1 MEISSSFRGWFG
13 GAAAPDKE
21 PQSQQQQSVLT
32 DWKSYQSSNGAKS
45 QSISSKLLASAEE
58 GSSSMKKIAS
68 GAVSSAT
75 SVVEGV
81 QGSVHII

>member
-1 MEISSSFRGWFG
+1 MEISSSFRGWLG
-13 GAAAPDKE
+13 GAPAPDKE
-21 PQSQQQQSVLT
+21 PPSQQQQSVLS
-32 DWKSYQSSNGAKS
+32 DWKSYQSSDGAKS

-68 GAVSSAT
+68 GALSSAT

-81 QGSVHII
+81 QGSVYII